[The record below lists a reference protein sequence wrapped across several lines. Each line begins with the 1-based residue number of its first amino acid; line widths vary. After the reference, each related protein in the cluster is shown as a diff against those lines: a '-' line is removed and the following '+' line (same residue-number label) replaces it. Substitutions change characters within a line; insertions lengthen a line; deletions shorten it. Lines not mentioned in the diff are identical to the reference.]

1 MKKFFQIEIPQNRNF
16 GLDLLRFF
24 AIFFVLIGH
33 GVNQLPDSLKYINQ
47 YFYLDGVSLFFVLS
61 GFLIGGIF
69 IKFYEKEKLNKNILN
84 FWIRRWM
91 RTIPAYYF
99 ILILVCT
106 AEFIITRELNIVK
119 TIKHFLFIQNFTAFD
134 PYLYPE
140 AWSLS
145 IEEWFYLLLPI
156 LSLIFFA
163 FFHNKKRAFLLV
175 ILTVVTITPIIRLY
189 FFDTHPITNGISE
202 WDETFRSVT
211 ILRLD
216 SIMFGVLA
224 AYLKRYFSTT
234 FFHAK
239 TLKFISGIAL
249 LIVLRTIDL
258 IFDYSSL
265 FQCVFSFTLNSLG
278 VFLLLPY
285 LFCLKQ
291 PKNRAIIK
299 IITFTSL
306 ISYSL
311 YLVNSTLIQSLFL
324 NHIHIEKSLFIK
336 YAAYW
341 ILSFSAAT
349 FTYKFVE
356 LPFMRI
362 RDKHFK

>member
-1 MKKFFQIEIPQNRNF
+1 MKNFFQIEIPQNRNF

-24 AIFFVLIGH
+24 AISFVLVSH
-33 GVNQLPDSLKYINQ
+33 GVYQLPDSLKNINQ

-69 IKFYEKEKLNKNILN
+69 IKFYEKQKLNKNIIN

-91 RTIPAYYF
+91 RTLPAYFF
-99 ILILVCT
+99 ILTLVCI
-106 AEFIITRELNIVK
+106 AEFLITRELNIIK
-119 TIKHFLFIQNFTAFD
+119 TIKHFLFVQNFYTFD

-145 IEEWFYLLLPI
+145 IEEWFYILLPI
-156 LSLIFFA
+156 LTLISFA
-163 FFHNKKRAFLLV
+163 ILQNKKRAFLLV
-175 ILTVVTITPIIRLY
+175 ILFIVTVSPVMRYYLFY
-189 FFDTHPITNGISE
+189 THPITVGIAE

-224 AYLKRYFSTT
+224 AYLKSYFSTT
-234 FFHAK
+234 FFFAK
-239 TLKFISGIAL
+239 SLKFISGIVL
-249 LIVLRTIDL
+249 LIFLKIIDL
-258 IFDYSSL
+258 MGDYSSL

-291 PKNRAIIK
+291 PKNRTIIK
-299 IITFTSL
+299 IVTFTSL

-311 YLVNSTLIQSLFL
+311 YLVNSTLIQALFL

-336 YAAYW
+336 YVAYW
-341 ILSFSAAT
+341 TLSFFAAI